1 LSILRVVSEP
11 ASRVTIN
18 REIDSARGFHRE
30 TAHSPQS
37 VRASGHTLDWDVKP
51 SPFKIYPDL
60 PPRPLER
67 DLPALEI
74 DALQALAGE
83 GPPSRRLDLTAL
95 AGLLFFSAGVI
106 KHKTYPGGGEMYFR
120 AAASTGA
127 LYQTEVYVVAGDVG
141 GLAPGVYHFSPGDF
155 ALRPLRPGDFRGAL
169 AVAAADDALGATEAT
184 LVLSG
189 IYWRN
194 TWKYRARGYRHL
206 FWDAGTMLANLLA
219 TATALG
225 LPARLVAGFVEREV
239 NGLLGLDPDREGAL
253 VLVPA
258 GGDGAP
264 AAPSPVVTP
273 IPNRVIPL
281 SAREVDEPRLREAY
295 AHSSLESEAEVIEW
309 RDSPGRADPAGPP
322 AVGEPPARAE
332 PRAARPDTR
341 IVALP
346 APRMAA
352 GRSLGATILARGSTR
367 QFSGEPIAVE
377 ELSTALYHATRPTL
391 ADVPSGL
398 VDLYVT
404 VHAVDGLAPGAYV
417 YRRGEHGLELLKAG
431 DFRNESAFLCLDQA
445 LGGTSSATVFFLADL
460 RIVLDRFGNRGYR
473 LANLEAGLVGGRLY
487 LAAYAQRFGATG
499 LTFYDA
505 DVVRFFSPH
514 AAGKDAIFVTA
525 LGRAGRGPVR
535 TLVRVSL

>member
-1 LSILRVVSEP
+1 MSL
-11 ASRVTIN
+11 N
-18 REIDSARGFHRE
+18 REVDSARGFHRE

-60 PPRPLER
+60 APRALER

-74 DALQALAGE
+74 DALQTLAGE
-83 GPPSRRLDLTAL
+83 GPPPRRLDLTAL

-106 KHKTYPGGGEMYFR
+106 KRKTYPGGGEMYFR

-127 LYQTEVYVVAGDVG
+127 LYQTEVYVVAGDVA
-141 GLAPGVYHFSPGDF
+141 GLDPGVYHFSPGDF

-169 AVAAADDALGATEAT
+169 AVAAADDAMAAADAT
-184 LVLSG
+184 LALSG

-219 TATALG
+219 TTTALG
-225 LPARLVAGFVEREV
+225 LPARLVTGFVEREV
-239 NGLLGLDPDREGAL
+239 NGLLGLEPDREGAL
-253 VLVPA
+253 VLVPV
-258 GGDGAP
+258 GGEGAP
-264 AAPSPVVTP
+264 APPSPVVTP
-273 IPNRVIPL
+273 VPHRVIPL
-281 SAREVDEPRLREAY
+281 SAREVDEPLLREAY
-295 AHSSLESEAEVIEW
+295 AHSSLESEAEVMEW
-309 RDSPGRADPAGPP
+309 RDGPGRADSPEPP
-322 AVGEPPARAE
+322 AVAE
-332 PRAARPDTR
+332 PQAADARAARPDTR

-352 GRSLGATILARGSTR
+352 GRSLGATILARGSSR

-377 ELSTALYHATRPTL
+377 ELSTALYHATRQTL

-404 VHAVDGLAPGAYV
+404 VHTVDGLAPGAYV
-417 YRRGEHGLELLKAG
+417 YQRGEHVLELLKAG
-431 DFRNESAFLCLDQA
+431 DFRKESAFLSLDQA

-514 AAGKDAIFVTA
+514 ATGKDAIFVTA
-525 LGRAGRGPVR
+525 LGRSGRGPGL
-535 TLVRVSL
+535 TPLRVSL